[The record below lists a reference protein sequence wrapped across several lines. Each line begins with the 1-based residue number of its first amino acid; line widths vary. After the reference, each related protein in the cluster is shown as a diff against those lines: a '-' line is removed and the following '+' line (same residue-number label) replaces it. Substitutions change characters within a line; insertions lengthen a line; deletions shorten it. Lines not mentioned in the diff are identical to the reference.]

1 LFYRSKNVP
10 ADRFAQATIP

>member
-1 LFYRSKNVP
+1 VP